1 MARTDKHD
9 CPYRHMNGFKNK
21 EFACLCDPGE
31 SQKSTHKISGQ
42 VVDENQL
49 QFSAGKYVGTSF
61 KYFWQGAPKGKKIL
75 YRYRR

>member
-1 MARTDKHD
+1 
-9 CPYRHMNGFKNK
+9 MNGYQDKKFG
-21 EFACLCDPGE
+21 CLCEPKPRC
-31 SQKSTHKISGQ
+31 KSADKILDQ

-61 KYFWQGAPKGKKIL
+61 KYSWQGAPKGKKIL